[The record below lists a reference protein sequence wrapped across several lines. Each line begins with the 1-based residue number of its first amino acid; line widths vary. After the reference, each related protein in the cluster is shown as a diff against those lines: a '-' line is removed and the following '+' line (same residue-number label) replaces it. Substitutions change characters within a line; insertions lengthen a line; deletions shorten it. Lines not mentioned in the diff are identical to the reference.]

1 MFCSACGN
9 QLDSSA
15 KFCSKC
21 GAKNEAPVANQ
32 AQQYAPTPASAP
44 APTGNEKAKIFFKF
58 VPRDVLIDEKNSH
71 SVASHIRALA
81 GTKQTDTTAY
91 EVLITKD
98 RVYLNPVGKLDPQG
112 LVKPN
117 ADLSHGTS
125 LKIMIGDEV
134 DLDRLSKYPS
144 FLMSSLKFVTV
155 ETKGKSSLTFVFAG
169 DVLFNKEKSTAE
181 SFVILDTNT
190 SEKYAL
196 GRQLFEHFKVKES
209 QLKIFK

>member
-9 QLDSSA
+9 KLDVGA
-15 KFCSKC
+15 KFCTKC
-21 GAKNEAPVANQ
+21 GAKNDAPAVNPVEQNAPV
-32 AQQYAPTPASAP
+32 TTS
-44 APTGNEKAKIFFKF
+44 GEKAKIFFKF

-71 SVASHIRALA
+71 SVATYIRALA

-98 RVYLNPVGKLDPQG
+98 RMYLHPVGKLDPQG

-117 ADLSHGTS
+117 VDLSRGAS
-125 LKIMIGDEV
+125 PKIMMGDEV
-134 DLDRLSKYPS
+134 DVERLSKYPS

-169 DVLFNKEKSTAE
+169 DILFNKEKSTAE
-181 SFVILDTNT
+181 SFIILDTYT
-190 SEKYAL
+190 SENYSL